1 MSTDK
6 QKKQQLEALKPR
18 KYRIYG
24 IFNFVER
31 KLVYVDLDMDKVVF
45 EFDLEGYDEEN
56 FGIVSFFVMLT

>member
-6 QKKQQLEALKPR
+6 QKKQQLEELKPR

-31 KLVYVDLDMDKVVF
+31 KLVYVDLDMEKVVF

-56 FGIVSFFVMLT
+56 FGIVSFFVMLA